1 VQSGWIYR
9 FVSQG
14 AKMGFIPNRS
24 KIALLLLMF
33 LCLGGCMGNIGG
45 QFGHVD
51 EPAPPLPEF
60 PAGWPPPEAS
70 SYAKIPDRVF
80 YNASTFGEATN
91 VIAEALYDRGYTE
104 VSYFATRDGGVALVT
119 RLERFADNG
128 SILPET
134 ERWSSGQDSRHDLF
148 QMLHNMY
155 FKPRG
160 RYRVFVFFV
169 GAGLPWARSPR
180 TVTLD
185 EARSWQRGQRA
196 VMLPKEVA
204 RRPFGESQCAVAVYE
219 FESTGTAAMLVA
231 GSRIPV
237 ELQLRQNGVVAALS
251 PGRQ

>member
-14 AKMGFIPNRS
+14 AKMAFISNRS

-33 LCLGGCMGNIGG
+33 LCLAGCMGNIGG

-51 EPAPPLPEF
+51 EPGPPLPEF

-80 YNASTFGEATN
+80 YNASTFGEAMNT
-91 VIAEALYDRGYTE
+91 IAEALYDHGYTE

-119 RLERFADNG
+119 RLERFADDG
-128 SILPET
+128 SVLPET
-134 ERWSSGQDSRHDLF
+134 ERWSSGEDSKHDLF
-148 QMLHNMY
+148 QMLRNMY

-160 RYRVFVFFV
+160 RYRVFVFFL
-169 GAGLPWARSPR
+169 GGGLPWANSSR

-185 EARSWQRGQRA
+185 EVRSWQRGQRA
-196 VMLPKEVA
+196 VLPKVVGGRPLGDAQCTVVA
-204 RRPFGESQCAVAVYE
+204 YE
-219 FESTGTAAMLVA
+219 FESTGRATKLVA

-237 ELQLRQNGVVAALS
+237 ELQLRQNGVFAALS
-251 PGRQ
+251 PVRQ